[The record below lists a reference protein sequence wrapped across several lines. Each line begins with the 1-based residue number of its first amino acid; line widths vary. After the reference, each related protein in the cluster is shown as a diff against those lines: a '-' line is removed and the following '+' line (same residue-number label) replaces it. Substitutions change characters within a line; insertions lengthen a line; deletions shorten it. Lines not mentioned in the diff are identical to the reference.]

1 MHLRK
6 LQAVLGLGGP
16 CQSSSQGRRADRAD
30 GVVHLHSGSDL
41 VSPDGSSIAPLSVP
55 ALVHQEGR
63 TIVRR
68 YVDDPEAGQLPGKNP
83 TTASRTVWPENLD
96 RPGHRASQP
105 NRVSDTST
113 EDPASST
120 SSRSIRRGEFHPPGR
135 SRTPSKSTKRER
147 RAGLRSHGIRG
158 RPGRGSPPKSDHKHL
173 PSETAS
179 LDQQSWAS
187 FMLLS
192 RSVTK
197 ATNTQ
202 NGWRR
207 SDQMNL
213 LSQDQTW
220 LSRAFQSHCPMPE
233 RALCPRPWLSRIPRP
248 TPPATLY

>member
-105 NRVSDTST
+105 NRVSDTSA

-135 SRTPSKSTKRER
+135 SRTPSKSTKRE
-147 RAGLRSHGIRG
+147 LRVCSKSPMLWSVSVVACTETD
-158 RPGRGSPPKSDHKHL
+158 PGTSPRSADG
-173 PSETAS
+173 AS
-179 LDQQSWAS
+179 TES
-187 FMLLS
+187 
-192 RSVTK
+192 
-197 ATNTQ
+197 
-202 NGWRR
+202 
-207 SDQMNL
+207 
-213 LSQDQTW
+213 
-220 LSRAFQSHCPMPE
+220 C
-233 RALCPRPWLSRIPRP
+233 
-248 TPPATLY
+248 

>member
-1 MHLRK
+1 MHLWE

-30 GVVHLHSGSDL
+30 GVVHLHSDSDL
-41 VSPDGSSIAPLSVP
+41 VSPDGSSIATFSVP

-135 SRTPSKSTKRER
+135 SRTPSKSTKRELRLLAKKRVPGMASTCLVSSNEPASARLASKVMWRWR
-147 RAGLRSHGIRG
+147 RA
-158 RPGRGSPPKSDHKHL
+158 
-173 PSETAS
+173 
-179 LDQQSWAS
+179 
-187 FMLLS
+187 
-192 RSVTK
+192 
-197 ATNTQ
+197 
-202 NGWRR
+202 
-207 SDQMNL
+207 
-213 LSQDQTW
+213 
-220 LSRAFQSHCPMPE
+220 
-233 RALCPRPWLSRIPRP
+233 
-248 TPPATLY
+248 